1 MKRYFYILIFLLML
15 IGSNTF
21 AQGGEVNSKRAKQI
35 EAIKVGFI
43 TRRLDL
49 SPEQSQK
56 FWSLYNQYQDDLN
69 DILRQKKQNRI
80 ANADNPDKLI
90 DDDFAYDSK
99 ILELKKD
106 YRHKFSDILTPEQLK
121 SLYIAEKDFR
131 DELIRQLKNRAANR
145 PQD

>member
-1 MKRYFYILIFLLML
+1 ML

-21 AQGGEVNSKRAKQI
+21 AQAGAGLNPKRAKQI
-35 EAIKVGFI
+35 EAIKIGFI

-56 FWSLYNQYQDDLN
+56 FWAVYNQYQNDLN
-69 DILRQKKQNRI
+69 DILRQKRQSRI

-99 ILELKKD
+99 ILKIKKD
-106 YRHKFSDILTPEQLK
+106 YRHKFSNILTPEQVK
-121 SLYIAEKDFR
+121 SLYLAEKDFR
-131 DELIRQLKNRAANR
+131 DELIKQLRNRAANR
-145 PQD
+145 PQN